1 MFMTASIC
9 PPISK
14 KVLLSMSVCVMHE
27 KPNNIKVSRVFKS
40 KHTSGSYLF
49 GQIHDN
55 GAMGQMTTLSF
66 LNT

>member
-1 MFMTASIC
+1 
-9 PPISK
+9 
-14 KVLLSMSVCVMHE
+14 MSVCVMHE

-55 GAMGQMTTLSF
+55 GAMGQMTTLS
-66 LNT
+66 LVMTDSMLIIC